1 MAVRRLGVA
10 ILGATALCALI
21 VLGSQAPRAGAD
33 PPEPVITSGP
43 TIGGTP
49 EVGAILTANGS
60 WTGAPAPEATW
71 TWFRCAQS
79 CTVISSGTSATYE
92 VTPSEI
98 GTALRVRLT
107 VINKFGSDERT
118 SEPTAV
124 VAAPSPSPSPSPA
137 PSPSPL
143 PTPTPTPRPTPTP
156 SATFDNGSAQPV
168 GPLSQIGGAAP
179 PTAGRPSMMKPFPIV
194 RIKGVL
200 TAIGARVTLLRVTAP
215 RGTRTVLLCRG
226 RDCPVRRLV
235 SKSRVRRMR
244 RLERELRART
254 RLTFTITKPGYIG
267 KRTVIVIRRGAA
279 PWRRDRCLRPGAS
292 KAVRCEAA

>member
-1 MAVRRLGVA
+1 MNMELRWMAVRRLGVA
-10 ILGATALCALI
+10 ILGATALWALI
-21 VLGSQAPRAGAD
+21 VLGSQAPRAGAE

-49 EVGAILTANGS
+49 EVGAILTATGS

-71 TWFRCAQS
+71 TWSRCAQS

-92 VTPSEI
+92 VTPWEI

-107 VINKFGSDERT
+107 VTNKRGSDER
-118 SEPTAV
+118 SSGLTAV
-124 VAAPSPSPSPSPA
+124 VAGAKPSPSPSPSV
-137 PSPSPL
+137 
-143 PTPTPTPRPTPTP
+143 TPTPRPTPTP
-156 SATFDNGSAQPV
+156 SPTFDNGSAQAV
-168 GPLSQIGGAAP
+168 GPLSQVGGEAL
-179 PTAGRPSMMKPFPIV
+179 PTDERPSMMKPFPIV

-200 TAIGARVTLLRVTAP
+200 TAKGARVTLLRVTAP
-215 RGTRTVLLCRG
+215 RGTRTVLRCRG

-235 SKSRVRRMR
+235 SRSRVHRMR
-244 RLERELRART
+244 RLERELRAGT